1 MKQHM
6 LQGSRTPAQLL
17 SSGSMGQQ
25 LPCCAKGPAAAVPHA
40 RPLPCP
46 APRAQMQSTMAMQA
60 LQPRVKD
67 LQLRY
72 ANEPETLQV
81 RDASR
86 TQFDGSM
93 HLD

>member
-1 MKQHM
+1 
-6 LQGSRTPAQLL
+6 
-17 SSGSMGQQ
+17 
-25 LPCCAKGPAAAVPHA
+25 
-40 RPLPCP
+40 
-46 APRAQMQSTMAMQA
+46 MAMQA